1 MTGNTADKVARAM
14 PHVVYLALGSNLGDR
29 QKHLADALQYLRKA
43 LSLARVSSIYETE
56 PVGYLDQ
63 PAFLNLVCQGTTNL
77 SPLELLKF
85 VKDAE
90 VHLGREPTFRN
101 GPRVIDIDILL
112 YDDLCMQEEQLTIPH
127 PRMAERA
134 FVLVP
139 LVEIAPDVI
148 EPTKKRTAASLL
160 ASISQQFQYPLADRE
175 DARLLP
181 PLVRKYTG

>member
-1 MTGNTADKVARAM
+1 MTCNTPDKPAQTM
-14 PHVVYLALGSNLGDR
+14 THTVYLALGSNLGDR
-29 QKHLADALQYLRKA
+29 QQHLSDALQHLRGA
-43 LSLARVSSIYETE
+43 LSIEHISSIYETE

-63 PAFLNLVCQGTTNL
+63 PPFFNLVCKGTTNL
-77 SPLELLKF
+77 SPLALLKF

-90 VHLGREPTFRN
+90 MYLGRQVTFRN

-112 YDDLCMQEEQLTIPH
+112 YDTLSIQAEQLTIPH

-148 EPTKKRTAASLL
+148 EPTSAKTAQALL
-160 ASISQQFQYPLADRE
+160 AAIPQQG
-175 DARLLP
+175 
-181 PLVRKYTG
+181 VRKVGTISDNSP